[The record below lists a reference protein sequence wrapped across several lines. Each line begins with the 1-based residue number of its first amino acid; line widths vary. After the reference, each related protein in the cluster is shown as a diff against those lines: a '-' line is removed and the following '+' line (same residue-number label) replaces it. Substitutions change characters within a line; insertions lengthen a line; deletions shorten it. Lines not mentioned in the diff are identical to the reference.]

1 MPHNAECSLW
11 KTKSIF
17 IFYVPHIGKNS
28 YPFVVIYNKYL
39 HDFSLYS
46 CISEIKVLRSHWYSS
61 LWWSSIKNIIDQ
73 SIVVLAALLEALECC
88 REWWLGSNSSCFCFG
103 PESLGYVWF
112 SENLRENARERK
124 YKGKVEG
131 KEKVK
136 ENKKID

>member
-1 MPHNAECSLW
+1 MTHTAECSLW

-17 IFYVPHIGKNS
+17 IFYVPHVGKNS
-28 YPFVVIYNKYL
+28 YSFVVIYNKYL

-88 REWWLGSNSSCFCFG
+88 WEWWLWSNSSCFCFG
-103 PESLGYVWF
+103 PESLVYINQLTWVQLLMYF
-112 SENLRENARERK
+112 ISNAGVLEANF
-124 YKGKVEG
+124 VEPAHD
-131 KEKVK
+131 K
-136 ENKKID
+136 